1 MHGRVL
7 KGNVNWLDQTSA
19 NSIRDGLDK
28 FFLGRS
34 FCVVDTEDILLVGRW
49 RLEYFF
55 NHTSQIFH
63 MNSRYEVLTLTN
75 DRQFL
80 RVLLPR
86 TLKVVVENGLT
97 KSVEDSGRDNVGLN
111 ALFFEV

>member
-1 MHGRVL
+1 
-7 KGNVNWLDQTSA
+7 
-19 NSIRDGLDK
+19 
-28 FFLGRS
+28 
-34 FCVVDTEDILLVGRW
+34 
-49 RLEYFF
+49 
-55 NHTSQIFH
+55 

-111 ALFFEV
+111 ALLFEV